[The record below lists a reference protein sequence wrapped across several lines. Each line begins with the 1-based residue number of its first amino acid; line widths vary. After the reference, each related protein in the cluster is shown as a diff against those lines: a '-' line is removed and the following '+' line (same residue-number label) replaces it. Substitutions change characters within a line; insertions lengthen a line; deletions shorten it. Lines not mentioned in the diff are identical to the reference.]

1 MMMRR
6 PVFGFTAHCTFEP
19 PVEMPIASS
28 TASESSR
35 IAWYSASVSV
45 WIGATV
51 IESPVWMPIGSRFSI
66 EQTMTP
72 LPFLSRITSIS
83 YSFQPRRDSSIRTS
97 ELREASRPR
106 CTIVS
111 NSSSP
116 CAMPPPVPP
125 SVKPGR
131 MMSGQVP
138 IFAAAAFASAIEWQ
152 ETETGM
158 SRPSRSMASLKSS
171 RSSARAMA
179 SASAPIIST
188 L

>member
-6 PVFGFTAHCTFEP
+6 PVSGLTAHCTLEP
-19 PVEMPIASS
+19 PVEMPMASR

-35 IAWYSASVSV
+35 IAWYSRSVSV

-51 IESPVWMPIGSRFSI
+51 IESPVWMPIGSRFSM

-72 LPFLSRITSIS
+72 LPFRSRITSIS
-83 YSFQPRRDSSIRTS
+83 YSFQPRSDSSTSTS
-97 ELREASRPR
+97 ELSEASRPR

-111 NSSSP
+111 NSAAS

-138 IFAAAAFASAIEWQ
+138 IFRAASFASSSVWH
-152 ETETGM
+152 ETEVGM
-158 SRPSRSMASLKSS
+158 SRPSDSIASLKSS

-179 SASAPIIST
+179 SAFAPIIST